1 MRFLTFAAT
10 AILGLAAAGTAGAAP
25 QAMLLVASG
34 EDLQFRCTGA
44 ECLAEATSICLQAER
59 ATPRAKT
66 PYELVDEERYGTGR
80 ANGLQLVG
88 ITAAGEEKTLPLE
101 TMRII
106 AEREHMAVR
115 FIVDK
120 AALHDNGVDRLELR
134 VAHNVV
140 VAPVWK
146 PGDANPLMEHEIEL
160 VMGPLRATAENIL
173 RESRNRVAS
182 ARILGDMLN
191 DLPRDRVATVA
202 EREAV
207 YEQVVAARNRQ
218 AGGPLPAEAI
228 AGAQA
233 ALDGCSYIKDEEM
246 WYHAFATKISR
257 YRSCLGFRHDRLIK
271 EVNETYWDR
280 VKSPGM

>member
-1 MRFLTFAAT
+1 MRFLT
-10 AILGLAAAGTAGAAP
+10 LAAAACLGLSAAAAQAAP
-25 QAMLLVASG
+25 QAMLLVAGG
-34 EDLQFRCTGA
+34 ENLQFRCTGE

-80 ANGLQLVG
+80 ANGLELVG
-88 ITAAGEEKTLPLE
+88 VTAAGAEKVLPLE
-101 TMRII
+101 EMEII

-115 FIVDK
+115 FIVAK
-120 AALHDNGVDRLELR
+120 AALQEHGVDRLELR

-146 PGDANPLMEHEIEL
+146 PGDANPLLEHEIEL

-173 RESRNRVAS
+173 NRRRAEVAS

-207 YEQVVAARNRQ
+207 YKRIVEARSDQ
-218 AGGPLPAEAI
+218 PGGLSPQAI
-228 AGAQA
+228 ALAET
-233 ALDGCSYIKDEEM
+233 ALDGCSYIKDEVM
-246 WYHAFATKISR
+246 WYQAFNTRISR
-257 YRSCLGFRHDRLIK
+257 YRSCLGYRHDRLIK
-271 EVNETYWDR
+271 GVNESYWDA

>member
-1 MRFLTFAAT
+1 MRFLT
-10 AILGLAAAGTAGAAP
+10 LAAAACLGLSAAAANAAP
-25 QAMLLVASG
+25 QAMLLVAGG
-34 EDLQFRCTGA
+34 ENLQFRCTGE

-80 ANGLQLVG
+80 ANGLELVG
-88 ITAAGEEKTLPLE
+88 VTASGAEKVLPLE
-101 TMRII
+101 EMEII

-115 FIVDK
+115 FIVAK
-120 AALHDNGVDRLELR
+120 VALQEHGVDRLELR

-146 PGDANPLMEHEIEL
+146 PGDANPLLEHEIEL

-173 RESRNRVAS
+173 NRRRAEVAS

-191 DLPRDRVATVA
+191 DLPRDRVATEA

-207 YEQVVAARNRQ
+207 YKRIVEARSDQ
-218 AGGPLPAEAI
+218 PGGLSPQAI
-228 AGAQA
+228 ALAET
-233 ALDGCSYIKDEEM
+233 ALDGCSYIKDEVM
-246 WYHAFATKISR
+246 WYQAFNTRISR
-257 YRSCLGFRHDRLIK
+257 YRSCLGYRHDRLIK
-271 EVNETYWDR
+271 GVNESYWDA

>member
-10 AILGLAAAGTAGAAP
+10 AILSLAAAATANAAP
-25 QAMLLVASG
+25 QAMLLVAGG
-34 EDLQFRCTGA
+34 ESLQFRCTGA
-44 ECLAEATSICLQAER
+44 QCLAEATSICLQAER

-66 PYELVDEERYGTGR
+66 PYEPVDEERYGTGR

-88 ITAAGEEKTLPLE
+88 ITASGEEKTLPLE

-120 AALHDNGVDRLELR
+120 VELHDNGVDRLELR

-140 VAPVWK
+140 VAPVWR
-146 PGDANPLMEHEIEL
+146 PGDANPLMDDEIEL

-173 RESRNRVAS
+173 RERKDRVAS
-182 ARILGDMLN
+182 ARILGDLLN
-191 DLPRDRVATVA
+191 DLPRDRVASVA

-207 YEQVVAARNRQ
+207 YRQVLAARNQQ
-218 AGGPLPAEAI
+218 AGGPLSPQAI

-233 ALDGCSYIKDEEM
+233 ALDGCSYITDEEM
-246 WYHAFATKISR
+246 WYHAFETKISR
-257 YRSCLGFRHDRLIK
+257 YRSCIGFRHDRLIK

-280 VKSPGM
+280 AKSPGM